1 MLLGMPKI
9 LFNWFCFSFSELH
22 GWFSILEKQPFWNEK
37 WAGFHFSVNKVVFK
51 LCNKIKTET
60 FSLAS
65 NVNWKQITL
74 VLLRG
79 DIGELFWHI
88 YLSWNIYIL
97 GIVLNNT
104 DKCDTQWIWMKF
116 TPYRS
121 FPPYFRATFLKLFC
135 WSLLNGRGKWRSISL
150 EATNTK
156 FSHVFFEMVVRI
168 LLYTLYFMFSYK
180 NNLSIW
186 IFNKWYKIILWFHVI
201 PGKPLSTLEVFYTSM
216 DGKM

>member
-22 GWFSILEKQPFWNEK
+22 GWFSISEKQPFWNEK

-51 LCNKIKTET
+51 LCNKIKTEK

-74 VLLRG
+74 VLLQG
-79 DIGELFWHI
+79 DIGESFWRI

-116 TPYRS
+116 TPYKS
-121 FPPYFRATFLKLFC
+121 FPPYFRATFLKLCC

-150 EATNTK
+150 DTQTQNLVMFYLKWLCELCFLLLISCFHIKITYPFETSTNDTR
-156 FSHVFFEMVVRI
+156 S
-168 LLYTLYFMFSYK
+168 
-180 NNLSIW
+180 
-186 IFNKWYKIILWFHVI
+186 
-201 PGKPLSTLEVFYTSM
+201 FYSFT
-216 DGKM
+216 